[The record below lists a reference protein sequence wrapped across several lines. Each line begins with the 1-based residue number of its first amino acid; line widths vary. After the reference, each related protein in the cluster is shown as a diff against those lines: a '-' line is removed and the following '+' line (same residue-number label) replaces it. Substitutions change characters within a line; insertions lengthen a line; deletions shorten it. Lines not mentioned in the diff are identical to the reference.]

1 MVSWLQLLLSKSP
14 PHHACLEWSW
24 LRTTLLS
31 SLPTHQ
37 PHLSIWQTLLEN
49 QLRRQRKATL
59 VLMTRSL
66 CLSQLSLEDL
76 KIWLYTFTDE
86 SYLVFGCIDS
96 FLLIDV
102 VWCETTYVMPQS
114 WFMMLCLATSTSVDV
129 LTFTLSAETGES
141 GECSL
146 VTDNCSIH
154 SAQLTEY
161 CHVSSLTPAH
171 TLLHPHH
178 QLERSSNSVRV
189 SVVYSVQSA
198 SPFFICSVVCTHK
211 LRTVHHILTPVDTSN
226 DMTCSSLHFK

>member
-1 MVSWLQLLLSKSP
+1 MLVWSGVDWEPLFCLLYLHINHISDQQLCRQTSWWGRGK
-14 PHHACLEWSW
+14 
-24 LRTTLLS
+24 
-31 SLPTHQ
+31 
-37 PHLSIWQTLLEN
+37 PHLFWWQDLYVQNNYLLKTWEYD
-49 QLRRQRKATL
+49 
-59 VLMTRSL
+59 S
-66 CLSQLSLEDL
+66 
-76 KIWLYTFTDE
+76 YTFTDE
-86 SYLVFGCIDS
+86 SYLDFGCLGS
-96 FLLIDV
+96 FFLIDV

-198 SPFFICSVVCTHK
+198 SPFLICSYTHF
-211 LRTVHHILTPVDTSN
+211 LLTLA
-226 DMTCSSLHFK
+226 MTWPAQAFTLNNNF

>member
-1 MVSWLQLLLSKSP
+1 MMRDNI
-14 PHHACLEWSW
+14 CD
-24 LRTTLLS
+24 
-31 SLPTHQ
+31 
-37 PHLSIWQTLLEN
+37 
-49 QLRRQRKATL
+49 ATVL
-59 VLMTRSL
+59 VM
-66 CLSQLSLEDL
+66 
-76 KIWLYTFTDE
+76 
-86 SYLVFGCIDS
+86 
-96 FLLIDV
+96 
-102 VWCETTYVMPQS
+102 MP
-114 WFMMLCLATSTSVDV
+114 CLATSTSVDV

-178 QLERSSNSVRV
+178 QLERSSNSVRA

-211 LRTVHHILTPVDTSN
+211 LRTVHHTLTPVDTSN